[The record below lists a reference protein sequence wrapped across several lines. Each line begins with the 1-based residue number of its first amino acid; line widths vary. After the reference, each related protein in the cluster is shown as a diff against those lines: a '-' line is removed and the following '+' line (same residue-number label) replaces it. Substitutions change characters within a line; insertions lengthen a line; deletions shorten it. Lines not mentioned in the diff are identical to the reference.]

1 MKSKPTDLAPAGQ
14 RGEAE
19 DVSVLAGPIE
29 RGGARPIGHS
39 ISPMS
44 VEGSASRSP
53 STEEEITRRVAQAV
67 GAWYEQWR
75 ANDIHPFTIPQEGVR
90 ALVRAVC
97 QEISKTG

>member
-1 MKSKPTDLAPAGQ
+1 MKSKPTDFAPAGQ

-19 DVSVLAGPIE
+19 DVSVLAGPAG
-29 RGGARPIGHS
+29 RGGAHPVGHS
-39 ISPMS
+39 VSPMPA
-44 VEGSASRSP
+44 EGSASRSP
-53 STEEEITRRVAQAV
+53 SAGEETTRRVAQAV